1 MSKIRVTYSAL
12 ISLSSNLISVVT
24 GLVFVIII
32 TRSLSLEEFGTWGL
46 ISGLLAYAVIVNP
59 VVCYWSTREIARG
72 EKSGKTAVVTNSAL
86 SFLGVTIYVIIAY
99 FVAIQSN
106 FDESIILFAAILIP
120 VIFLNEILVSI
131 IRGWKSHSLN
141 YGFLAFEISKI
152 FFVLIFVYY
161 WNLGLFGAILATFAA
176 YIPSIIILLIYNIP
190 KIKDEFNFEYE
201 KKWFKLFWVPTY
213 RKLPS
218 ILLLTDVVIFSTI
231 TGSVVGVAY
240 FTAARTIGYL
250 VDHTRSI
257 AQAMYPKLLESGKQE
272 YLQENLMLFFF
283 LSFPLVAM
291 SITFSEAGL
300 FILNPIYVIAAPV
313 VLFLSLKSFF
323 TSLNSNFFLAL
334 QGLEKVDIDKKSTF
348 KDYAKSKL
356 MLHPTFQLIRS
367 GIYFGSLVV
376 IFSFN
381 DTQNFEIDL
390 ISLWA
395 LIGLLIELPLT
406 LYMIIL
412 VKKQFTLD
420 LEWSSIMKYFL
431 TCLGVFSL
439 TYFLMQNFLI
449 FDKDVFI
456 FLPNLLV
463 FVIFSVSLYLII
475 TIIIDK
481 RVKLLTKKIW
491 FELNS
496 KTK

>member
-1 MSKIRVTYSAL
+1 MSKIRVTYSGL
-12 ISLSSNLISVVT
+12 ISLGSNLISVAT
-24 GLVFVIII
+24 GLIFVIII
-32 TRSLSLEEFGTWGL
+32 TRSLSPEEFGTWGL
-46 ISGLLAYAVIVNP
+46 ISGLLAYAVIISP
-59 VVCYWSTREIARG
+59 MVCYWSTREIARG
-72 EKSGKTAVVTNSAL
+72 EKSGKTAVTTNSAL
-86 SFLGVTIYVIIAY
+86 SFLGVIIYVVIAY

-106 FDESIILFAAILIP
+106 LDESIILFAAILIP
-120 VIFLNEILVSI
+120 VIFLNEVLVSI
-131 IRGWKSHSLN
+131 IRGWSSHSLN

-152 FFVLIFVYY
+152 FFVLLFVYY
-161 WNLGLFGAILATFAA
+161 WNLGLYGAIIATFAA
-176 YIPSIIILLIYNIP
+176 HLPSIAILLFFNIP
-190 KIKDEFNFEYE
+190 KIKDEFNLEYV

-218 ILLLTDVVIFSTI
+218 TIMLTDVVIFSAI

-272 YLQENLMLFFF
+272 YLQENLMLFFL

-300 FILNPIYVIAAPV
+300 FMLNPIYVIAAPV
-313 VLFLSLKSFF
+313 VIFLALKSFF

-334 QGLEKVDIDKKSTF
+334 QGLETVDIDKKSTF
-348 KDYAKSKL
+348 KDYSKSKL

-367 GIYFGSLVV
+367 GIYFSSLAV
-376 IFSFN
+376 IFSFSDN
-381 DTQNFEIDL
+381 QNFEIDL

-395 LIGLLIELPLT
+395 LIGLLIEFPLT
-406 LYMIIL
+406 LYMISL

-420 LEWSSIMKYFL
+420 LEWSSIIKYFL
-431 TCLGVFSL
+431 TCLGVFGL
-439 TYFLMQNFLI
+439 TYFLMQNFLT
-449 FDKDVFI
+449 FDKEIFI

-463 FVIFSVSLYLII
+463 FVIFSGCLYLVII
-475 TIIIDK
+475 IIIDK
-481 RVKLLTKKIW
+481 RAKLLTKKIL

-496 KTK
+496 KIK

>member
-1 MSKIRVTYSAL
+1 
-12 ISLSSNLISVVT
+12 VT

-190 KIKDEFNFEYE
+190 KIKDEFNFEYV